1 MSDTSA
7 EETQQTTEKVFPW
20 EAEEKRLRD
29 LRKTR
34 REKGVC
40 VMCGKP
46 LGFFD
51 KFAKREQHKGCEV
64 FKE

>member
-7 EETQQTTEKVFPW
+7 EQTQKATEPEPTW
-20 EAEEKRLRD
+20 AAEDKRLREV
-29 LRKTR
+29 RKKR
-34 REKGVC
+34 REQGVC
-40 VMCGKP
+40 VLCGKP

-51 KFAKREQHKGCEV
+51 KFAKREQHKGCEL

>member
-7 EETQQTTEKVFPW
+7 EQSQPASEPEPEW
-20 EAEEKRLRD
+20 AAEDRRLRE
-29 LRKTR
+29 LRKKR
-34 REKGVC
+34 REQGVC
-40 VMCGKP
+40 LMCGKP

-51 KFAKREQHKGCEV
+51 RFAKREQHKGCET